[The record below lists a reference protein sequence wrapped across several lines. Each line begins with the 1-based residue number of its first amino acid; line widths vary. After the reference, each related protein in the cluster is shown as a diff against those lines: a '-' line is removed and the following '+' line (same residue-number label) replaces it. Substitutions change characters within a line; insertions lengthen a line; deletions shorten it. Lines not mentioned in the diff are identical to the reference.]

1 MTSTNIIKATLEDL
15 EKLEKIGKQT
25 FVETFSA
32 VNTAENMVK
41 YLEENLS
48 LEQLLSE
55 LNDSN
60 AAFYF
65 ALNNNDVV
73 GYLKLNTGVAQTE
86 LKDNQSLEIE
96 RIYVLKAFHGKNI
109 GQLLFEKAIQEAKKI
124 HVTYVWLGVWEQNQR
139 AINFYKKN
147 GFVEFDKHIFIL
159 GNDEQTDIM
168 MKLEMVKQ

>member
-1 MTSTNIIKATLEDL
+1 MTSTNIIKATLNDL
-15 EKLEKIGKQT
+15 EKLQKIGKQT

-48 LEQLLSE
+48 LEQLLLE

-96 RIYVLKAFHGKNI
+96 KIYVLKAFHGKNI

-124 HVTYVWLGVWEQNQR
+124 NVTYVWLGVWEQNQR

-159 GNDEQTDIM
+159 GDDEQTDIM

>member
-1 MTSTNIIKATLEDL
+1 MTSTNIIKATLNDL
-15 EKLEKIGKQT
+15 EKLQKIGKQT

-32 VNTAENMVK
+32 VNNAENMVK

-60 AAFYF
+60 AAFYL

-124 HVTYVWLGVWEQNQR
+124 HVTYVWLGVW
-139 AINFYKKN
+139 
-147 GFVEFDKHIFIL
+147 
-159 GNDEQTDIM
+159 
-168 MKLEMVKQ
+168 